1 MQYGFVLDQNSCIGC
16 HACTV
21 GCKAENDVPLGSFRT
36 WVKWVEEGE
45 FPETKRSA
53 AVLRCN
59 HCADAPCMSIC
70 PTKALHRREGGI
82 VDLDDSRCI
91 GCASCLQ
98 ACPYDAIY
106 IDEREG
112 TAAKC
117 HFCAHR
123 LEVGLAP
130 ACVSVCPEQ
139 AIKVVDTSSGET
151 LSLLTELGATTRKP
165 ERKTGPRTYYLGASE
180 ASLDPLAVDGARTLS
195 HAEVPD
201 PLPGP
206 GTLAARAVYDTP
218 KAQHWGAKIAGYMA
232 AKAVAAGALILSALV
247 PWIAD
252 VPSVAMGWVSLI
264 ATVITVLLL
273 ITDLH
278 KPMRFF
284 YLFTMPNTE
293 SWLVKGGWVL
303 TAHGA
308 LSLFYALGFGTQSG
322 LLGGVGTAAAPAV
335 GVVSILVA
343 LLTAVYTAFLFW
355 QARGRELWAED
366 RWLPLVLAAQA
377 AAAAVMLASLY
388 GLLSPIWMMPYV
400 VVLLGTALAPPPTEA
415 ARRAHELMLRHPA
428 WGLGVAISVGAFF
441 LPPLLVAGFFLL
453 DWVYV
458 RSGQR
463 VPLS

>member
-1 MQYGFVLDQNSCIGC
+1 MQYGFVLDQNACIGC

-21 GCKAENDVPLGSFRT
+21 ACKAENDVPLGSFRT
-36 WVKWVEEGE
+36 WVKWVEEDE

-59 HCADAPCMSIC
+59 HCADAPCITIC
-70 PTKALHRREGGI
+70 PTKALHRRDDGI

-98 ACPYDAIY
+98 ACPYDAIH

-139 AIKVVDTSSGET
+139 AIKVIDTSSGET
-151 LSLLTELGATTRKP
+151 MNLLTQMGATVRKP
-165 ERKTGPRTYYLGASE
+165 ERGTSPQTFYLGASE
-180 ASLDPLAVDGARTLS
+180 STLDPLAVDNTRTLS

-218 KAQHWGAKIAGYMA
+218 KKHHWGNKIAGYMA
-232 AKAVAAGALILSALV
+232 AKAVGAGALLLAALV
-247 PWIAD
+247 PWVPE

-264 ATVITVLLL
+264 ATVVTVLLL

-278 KPMRFF
+278 KPSRFY
-284 YLFTMPNTE
+284 YLFTMPNTD
-293 SWLVKGGWVL
+293 SWLVKGGWIL

-308 LSLFYALGFGTQSG
+308 LSLLFALGLGRSEG
-322 LLGGVGTAAAPAV
+322 LLSSLPAGVTLAVAVLSIPTA
-335 GVVSILVA
+335 LM
-343 LLTAVYTAFLFW
+343 TAIYTAFLFW
-355 QARGRELWAED
+355 QARGREQWSED
-366 RWLPLVLAAQA
+366 KWLPLVLGAQA
-377 AAAAVMLASLY
+377 LTAGVMLATFY
-388 GLLSPIWMMPYV
+388 GLAHPIWMMPYAAI
-400 VVLLGTALAPPPTEA
+400 VLATGLLRPPTPQ
-415 ARRAHELMLRHPA
+415 ARLAHDQMLKHPL
-428 WGLGVAISVGAFF
+428 WGLGIAVSVGAFF
-441 LPPLLVAGFFLL
+441 LPILLVVGFVML

-458 RSGQR
+458 RTGQR
-463 VPLS
+463 VALS